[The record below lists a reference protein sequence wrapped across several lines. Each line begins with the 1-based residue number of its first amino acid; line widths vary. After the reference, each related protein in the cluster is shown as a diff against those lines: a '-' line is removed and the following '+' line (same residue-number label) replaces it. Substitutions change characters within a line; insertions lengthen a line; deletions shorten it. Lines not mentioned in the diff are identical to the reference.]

1 MKLYS
6 IKDTKNKFMR
16 PFEEV
21 NNDMAIRTLKAI
33 ANDKNTQVGMFPED
47 FELWEIGTFNEETAI
62 LESKVEFLTRAIDH
76 VRKEK

>member
-6 IKDTKNKFMR
+6 IKDTKSKYMR

-21 NNDMAIRTLKAI
+21 NDDMAIRTLKAI
-33 ANDKNTQVGMFPED
+33 SNDKNTQIGMFPED
-47 FELWEIGTFNEETAI
+47 FELWSIGEFNETTAE
-62 LESKVEFLTRAIDH
+62 LTSEVKFLARAIDH

>member
-21 NNDMAIRTLKAI
+21 NDDMAIRTLKAI
-33 ANDKNTQVGMFPED
+33 ANDKNTQIGMFPED
-47 FELWEIGTFNEETAI
+47 FELWKIGNFEEETAI
-62 LESKVEFLTRAIDH
+62 LTSEICFLSRAIDH

>member
-21 NNDMAIRTLKAI
+21 NDDMAIRTLKAI
-33 ANDKNTQVGMFPED
+33 ANDKNTQIGMFPED
-47 FELWEIGTFNEETAI
+47 FELWCVGSFNEETAELTSEI
-62 LESKVEFLTRAIDH
+62 TFLARAIDH

>member
-1 MKLYS
+1 MNLYS

-21 NNDMAIRTLKAI
+21 NDTMAIRTLKAI
-33 ANDKNTQVGMFPED
+33 ANDKNTQIGMFPED
-47 FELWEIGTFNEETAI
+47 FELWCVGGFNEETAELTSEI
-62 LESKVEFLTRAIDH
+62 TFLTRAIDH